1 MLKYATVI
9 VPMLMKLGHTT
20 NSPKVIRDQISVLL
34 LMSVATVFFLAAL
47 FTWVTKTYSLDIAF
61 LVIALILT
69 TLAIG
74 LTIKTRIAKASSL
87 KAKIERD
94 AKLKGALSAKTDP
107 LAEYIPDEVL
117 THPVVQKI
125 LVQIEDKP
133 FLCALV
139 AVVLGIILSN
149 QLRDNSE

>member
-61 LVIALILT
+61 FVIALILT

-125 LVQIEDKP
+125 LAQIEDKP
-133 FLCALV
+133 FLSALV